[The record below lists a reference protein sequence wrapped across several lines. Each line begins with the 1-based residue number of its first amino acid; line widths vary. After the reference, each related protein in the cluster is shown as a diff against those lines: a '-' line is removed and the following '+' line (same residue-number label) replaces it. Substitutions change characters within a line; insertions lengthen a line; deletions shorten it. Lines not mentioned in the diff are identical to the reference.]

1 MTDTPWTIDRI
12 MQTPK
17 KEIIAAI
24 KRGDGPPTA
33 LLVELVARSL
43 NRAQPPYR

>member
-1 MTDTPWTIDRI
+1 MTTQPWTLDRI
-12 MQTPK
+12 LQTPK
-17 KEIIAAI
+17 KEIMAAI

-43 NRAQPPYR
+43 DREQSPR